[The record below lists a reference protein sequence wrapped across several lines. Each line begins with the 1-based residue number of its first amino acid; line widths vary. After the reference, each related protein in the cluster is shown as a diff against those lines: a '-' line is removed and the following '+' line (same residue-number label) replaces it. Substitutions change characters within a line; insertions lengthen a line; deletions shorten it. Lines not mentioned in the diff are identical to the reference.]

1 MDTSIDVQAIPR
13 VVAGRSPGGRPS
25 QQDDLVCL
33 HDAEEGTHLLVLAD
47 GLGGDGAGELASAGV
62 IHVARCLWEQ
72 RLWKEQPG
80 SLFLES
86 LCQQAHA
93 ELHRRRIG
101 LASGEP
107 HSTVVAMLVR
117 RDQVCW
123 VHVGDSRL
131 YRFQGGRLLGRTEDH
146 SVAQLKRQR
155 GELTESELASDP
167 DQHKLFR
174 ALGGPE
180 APVIEHGCA
189 MLRAGQ
195 SFVLCSDGV
204 WEQLSTQEL
213 GRLSRRRDQQRALRE
228 ALGSAVERGGVHG
241 DNVALIF
248 ARPGPDGW
256 ARRWFDNF
264 LAALRRAVL
273 IKRPAT
279 EQAAAMRNEV

>member
-1 MDTSIDVQAIPR
+1 MDTSIDFQAIPR
-13 VVAGRSPGGRPS
+13 VAAGRSPGGRPT

-33 HDAEEGTHLLVLAD
+33 HDADEGTHLLVLAD
-47 GLGGDGAGELASAGV
+47 GLGGDGAGELASEGV
-62 IHVARCLWEQ
+62 IHVARRLWEQ
-72 RLWKEQPG
+72 RLWKEQPS

-117 RDQVCW
+117 GGQVFW

-131 YRFQGGRLLGRTEDH
+131 YRFQRGRLIGRTEDH

-155 GELTESELASDP
+155 GELTESELASDA

-180 APVIEHGCA
+180 APVVEHGCA
-189 MLRAGQ
+189 MLRADQ
-195 SFVLCSDGV
+195 TFVLCSDGV
-204 WEQLSTQEL
+204 WEQLTAEEL
-213 GRLSRRRDQQRALRE
+213 GRLSRRRDQHRALQE
-228 ALGSAVERGGVHG
+228 ALTSAVERGGMNG

-248 ARPGPDGW
+248 ARPGPDAW
-256 ARRWFDNF
+256 ARRWFDGL
-264 LAALRRAVL
+264 LAAVRRAVV
-273 IKRPAT
+273 IKRRVS